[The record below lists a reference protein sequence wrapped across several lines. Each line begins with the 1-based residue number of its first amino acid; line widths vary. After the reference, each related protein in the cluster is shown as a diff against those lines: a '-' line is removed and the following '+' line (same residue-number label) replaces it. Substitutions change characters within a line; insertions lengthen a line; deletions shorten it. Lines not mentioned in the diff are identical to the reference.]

1 MDLKKLYIEHAVY
14 PAMALLKH
22 NQVVARTK
30 ELLLSEVQ
38 DSDQRDSAVRQRVSE
53 LLRLC
58 RDRVPV
64 YSDLP
69 FTDLELRREPMDCL
83 LAVDPMPLN
92 DFLSQAQEHLLRD
105 ADPDKLL
112 VEPWSEQEEKPVSL
126 YMTEEQLEGYE
137 AARWRGLSWYGVT
150 YGSSSVMLW
159 DKPRAP
165 YSLREEPYMK
175 NRLTISICAMT
186 RRSVQP
192 TIDEID
198 RFEPEY
204 ISGSASG
211 LAQLAAFMDETG
223 VRMRTHL
230 KVVTITRGVVDA
242 QLRHRLSQIFGCP
255 VAQTFGVRS
264 EGVLAY
270 MCPEGHLHV
279 TAENCLIE
287 LLDPL
292 TWEPVAPGQLGMVA
306 VTDLLDTTMP
316 HLRVLVDYMARWD
329 PEPCACGRTLPVLT
343 DLRQMAPSGI

>member
-1 MDLKKLYIEHAVY
+1 MDLKKLYIERAVY
-14 PAMALLKH
+14 PAMALLQH
-22 NQVVARTK
+22 NQVAARTK
-30 ELLLSEVQ
+30 ALLESETM
-38 DSDQRDSAVRQRVSE
+38 DPAVRDAAAWQRVSE
-53 LLRLC
+53 LLHLC
-58 RDRVPV
+58 RDQVPV

-69 FTDLELRREPMDCL
+69 CTDLELRREPMDCL
-83 LAVDPMPLN
+83 QAVDPMPLG
-92 DFLSQAQEHLLRD
+92 DFLAQAGEHLLRD
-105 ADPDKLL
+105 ADPAKLL
-112 VEPWSEQEEKPVSL
+112 LEPWPEQEQPPVTL

-150 YGSSSVMLW
+150 YGSSSVVLW

-165 YSLREEPYMK
+165 YALREEPYMK

-186 RRSVQP
+186 KRSVQP

-198 RFEPEY
+198 RFQPEY

-223 VRMRTHL
+223 VRMRTRL
-230 KVVTITRGVVDA
+230 KVVTVTRGVVEET
-242 QLRHRLSQIFGCP
+242 LRIRMSQIFGCP

-264 EGVLAY
+264 EGVLGY

-292 TWEPVAPGQLGMVA
+292 TWEPVLPGQRGMVA
-306 VTDLLDTTMP
+306 VTDLLDKTMP

-329 PEPCACGRTLPVLT
+329 EEPCPCGRTLPVLT
-343 DLRQMAPSGI
+343 DLQQMAPSGV